1 MTTFNNALANLQ
13 NNSNRMAALAKGY
26 NTDVA
31 KFNTKKPKIQLGYL
45 CLLVKW
51 VKKFHLD

>member
-31 KFNTKKPKIQLGYL
+31 KFNT
-45 CLLVKW
+45 
-51 VKKFHLD
+51 